1 MTARRRAVVEL
12 VLAATAFGGCVLS
25 WVRSR
30 STVDVAPIATGEP
43 STTSVVYYAPLLVLA
58 VVLATVAGVLLVVA
72 VAQLGRRDDAALT
85 DTETALTDTEADT
98 ETTQTTRRETPT

>member
-12 VLAATAFGGCVLS
+12 VLAAAALGGCVLS

-30 STVDVAPIATGEP
+30 STIDVAPIATGEP

-58 VVLATVAGVLLVVA
+58 VVLATIAGVLVVVA
-72 VAQLGRRDDAALT
+72 VAQLGRTDDAALT
-85 DTETALTDTEADT
+85 DTEAHTEADT
-98 ETTQTTRRETPT
+98 ETTQATRRETPT